1 MRHVVAEQRQFIISY
16 VKQRDVFPS
25 AAQPIR

>member
-1 MRHVVAEQRQFIISY
+1 MNRVVAEQRQFILGY